1 MEFLETIPKTHACL
15 QIAITNEDVEFR
27 DLLKSKVEEHNHD
40 VLHNPL
46 PNAGFDLFFPEDV
59 TFDSI
64 KTKLVSMDIKAQ
76 MLFYNPSN
84 EGWNYCNYYLY
95 PRSSISKTPLLLAN
109 HVGIIYSGYRG
120 KIMGGFRNLSISE
133 FQVNKHN
140 RLLQICSGD
149 LRPIVVQIVDEAQLE
164 NSIRQEGG
172 FGSTGR

>member
-1 MEFLETIPKTHACL
+1 M
-15 QIAITNEDVEFR
+15 
-27 DLLKSKVEEHNHD
+27 
-40 VLHNPL
+40 
-46 PNAGFDLFFPEDV
+46 
-59 TFDSI
+59 
-64 KTKLVSMDIKAQ
+64 
-76 MLFYNPSN
+76 
-84 EGWNYCNYYLY
+84 
-95 PRSSISKTPLLLAN
+95 
-109 HVGIIYSGYRG
+109 GIIDSGYRG